1 MYTWAWGSRGVVD
14 SWAECYRFWS
24 VVNPGDVSH
33 AHNQPGW
40 IVSWG
45 AVVSG
50 LVFLLASRVRFDWPV
65 VSGVSSHP
73 SLNLVGND
81 VQGVSRVSTHPGAPT
96 VNIGMAHLASS
107 FSYSTFLLK

>member
-1 MYTWAWGSRGVVD
+1 MALGPPVITRLPHCVYLGAEMYTWAWGSRGVVD

-24 VVNPGDVSH
+24 VVDPGDVSH

-50 LVFLLASRVRFDWPV
+50 LVSLLAS
-65 VSGVSSHP
+65 G
-73 SLNLVGND
+73 L
-81 VQGVSRVSTHPGAPT
+81 
-96 VNIGMAHLASS
+96 IGR
-107 FSYSTFLLK
+107 